1 MSKKFMIIGLDVPI
15 APQLRTSPEGFVAE
29 NCQLDF
35 LWEAAGK
42 VRTIMTHL
50 CFKEDNKNG
59 R

>member
-1 MSKKFMIIGLDVPI
+1 MIIGLDVPI